1 MRLLERDEEL
11 RELDLLLDEAL
22 ERGRGRL
29 VLIEGPPGIGKTRL
43 LDALRGR
50 ARERGAAVVSARA
63 SELDRDFPFGVVR
76 QLFEPVV
83 ARERAELLD
92 GAAARAQRLFE
103 ASPSSDA
110 AAESPA
116 VELFHGLYWLVAN
129 LAERAPL
136 LLTIDDIHWADAAS
150 LRFVQFLVPR
160 LEELPVLVALASR
173 IEEPGYDHG
182 VIDALVTDPLARVL
196 RPAPLGDDAV
206 AALVES
212 ALGRSPDAAFSEA
225 CGEATGGNPFLLREL
240 LHELAGDGVEPA
252 AGAVPV
258 VSQLAPPTVARAVL
272 LRLARLGDEAAAL
285 ARALAVL
292 GDGAPLHRVAVL
304 AGLAEG
310 DAARAGAAP
319 SRAGILDAETAL
331 AFAHPILRAAVY
343 GELAHLERS
352 RAHRKAAELLEQ
364 EGAEP
369 SAVAVH
375 LLATDPS
382 ADPEVVVTLRAAA
395 AHAR

>member
-22 ERGRGRL
+22 DRGRGRL

-116 VELFHGLYWLVAN
+116 VELFHGLYWLLAN

-150 LRFVQFLVPR
+150 LRFVQFLAPR

-173 IEEPGYDHG
+173 IEEPGFDRG
-182 VIDALVTDPLARVL
+182 LIDALVTDPLARVL
-196 RPAPLGDDAV
+196 RPSPLGDDAV
-206 AALVES
+206 ATLVAS
-212 ALGRSPDAAFSEA
+212 ALGRTPDAAFSEA
-225 CGEATGGNPFLLREL
+225 CTEATGGNPFLRREL

-252 AGAVPV
+252 AEAVPV

-292 GDGAPLHRVAVL
+292 GDGAPLHR
-304 AGLAEG
+304 
-310 DAARAGAAP
+310 AAAHAALTEEHTTAAAGALAA
-319 SRAGILDAETAL
+319 AGIFDSEATL

-343 GELAHLERS
+343 GEIAPMERS
-352 RAHRKAAELLEQ
+352 RAHRKAADLLTS
-364 EGAEP
+364 EGA
-369 SAVAVH
+369 
-375 LLATDPS
+375 
-382 ADPEVVVTLRAAA
+382 
-395 AHAR
+395 

>member
-22 ERGRGRL
+22 DRRRGRL
-29 VLIEGPPGIGKTRL
+29 VLVEGPPGIGKPRL
-43 LDALRGR
+43 LDALRPR
-50 ARERGAAVVSARA
+50 ARERGAVVVSARA

-76 QLFEPVV
+76 QLFEPTV
-83 ARERAELLD
+83 ARERTELLE
-92 GAAARAQRLFE
+92 GAASRARPLFD
-103 ASPSSDA
+103 AAPASDA
-110 AAESPA
+110 AAEPPA

-206 AALVES
+206 ATLVGS
-212 ALGRSPDAAFSEA
+212 ALGRTPDAAFSEA
-225 CGEATGGNPFLLREL
+225 CTEATGGNPFLLREL

-252 AGAVPV
+252 AEAVPV

-292 GDGAPLHRVAVL
+292 GDGTPLHRVSAL
-304 AGLAEG
+304 AGLSQDE
-310 DAARAGAAP
+310 AAQAA
-319 SRAGILDAETAL
+319 TAL
-331 AFAHPILRAAVY
+331 GR
-343 GELAHLERS
+343 
-352 RAHRKAAELLEQ
+352 
-364 EGAEP
+364 
-369 SAVAVH
+369 
-375 LLATDPS
+375 
-382 ADPEVVVTLRAAA
+382 
-395 AHAR
+395 